1 MMKKMPV
8 PELINTIER
17 QLLPKFH
24 DATLCTQYAWWLL
37 EYVTHKPEL
46 SLIGQSNFRWSEQ
59 DQKKL
64 DDALA
69 QLITH
74 DMPLSYLLGSIPF
87 CGLDI
92 ISKPPVLIPRPE
104 TEEWCANLIDQLQPL
119 RDESLW
125 ILDLCTGSGC
135 IALTLADALPKAK
148 VYGTDISDIALA
160 LANENKSH
168 NHIANV
174 QFLRSDCFD
183 QIPKE
188 FKFDLIVGNP
198 PYIPESQWQA
208 LENSVR
214 NWEDKNAL
222 IAPDNGLALIKRI
235 IDEAPLYIKPNE
247 LMKKRD
253 IPQLVLEIDSTQAN
267 AVADYLALRQYNE
280 VTIKKDL
287 ENKDRVATGR
297 IDDVAICQT

>member
-1 MMKKMPV
+1 MKNIQITKLV
-8 PELINTIER
+8 ASIEEKL
-17 QLLPKFH
+17 QKKFA

-37 EYVTHKPEL
+37 EYITQKQEL
-46 SLIGQSNFRWSEQ
+46 DLISQNDIRWSDEE
-59 DQKKL
+59 QKKL
-64 DDALA
+64 DDALTK
-69 QLITH
+69 LIKQ
-74 DMPLSYLLGSIPF
+74 DMPLSYLLGSTPF

-92 ISKPPVLIPRPE
+92 ITKAPVLIPRPE
-104 TEEWCANLIDQLQPL
+104 TEEWCANLIDQLHHIRNEP
-119 RDESLW
+119 LW

-135 IALTLADALPKAK
+135 IALALADALPKAK
-148 VYGTDISDIALA
+148 VYGTDISDAAFA

-198 PYIPESQWQA
+198 PYIPESQWQT

-235 IDEAPLYIKPNE
+235 IDQAPLYIKPNE
-247 LMKKRD
+247 LMKKSH
-253 IPQLVLEIDSTQAN
+253 IPQLVLEIDSSQGK

-297 IDDVAICQT
+297 VDNVAINKT